1 MASNF
6 GIAIDNNSE
15 GVGLKLAGD
24 FDATSAYELI
34 FAIKKL
40 PEDTGKISIHTNGL
54 KNLYPFGLEIFHK
67 FMNSLNGQSAKIVF
81 TGNNAS
87 QLSPGISRLTS

>member
-6 GIAIDNNSE
+6 IIAIDKNRD

-34 FAIKKL
+34 HAIKKL
-40 PEDTGKISIHTNGL
+40 PDDTAKISIHTNGL
-54 KNLYPFGLEIFHK
+54 KNVHPFGSNVFCRL
-67 FMNSLNGQSAKIVF
+67 MNSLNGQSTKIVF
-81 TGNNAS
+81 KGNNAS
-87 QLSPGISRLTS
+87 QLSLGSACQSI

>member
-6 GIAIDNNSE
+6 GIVIDKNSD
-15 GVGLKLAGD
+15 GVDLKLEGD
-24 FDATSAYELI
+24 FDATSAYELT

-40 PEDTGKISIHTNGL
+40 PENTRKISIHTNGL
-54 KNLYPFGLEIFHK
+54 ANIYPFGLEVFHK
-67 FMNSLNGQSAKIVF
+67 FMNSLNGQSTKIVL

-87 QLSPGISRLTS
+87 QLSPGNSRLTS